1 VVLPGHS
8 QLALQPATHTLFTQI
23 CPEPSLPGLQSP
35 SVEHETPP
43 LPVSGALDPAS
54 SAGGGDPASS

>member
-8 QLALQPATHTLFTQI
+8 QLALQPATQTLLTQI

-35 SVEHETPP
+35 SVEQATP
-43 LPVSGALDPAS
+43 LPASG
-54 SAGGGDPASS
+54 AGGGDPASS